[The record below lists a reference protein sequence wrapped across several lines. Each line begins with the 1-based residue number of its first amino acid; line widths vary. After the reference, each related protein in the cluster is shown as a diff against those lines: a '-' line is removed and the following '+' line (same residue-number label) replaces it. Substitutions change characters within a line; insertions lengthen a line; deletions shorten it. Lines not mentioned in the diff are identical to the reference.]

1 MTLPHRGLLPLLLLT
16 CVIGCG
22 RGCGCGTEEAETR
35 GPLATQVPEG
45 LVMSLAEV
53 PAPFEP
59 HDPLPALE
67 GRVIPADRV
76 AELVATLP
84 PMELPADGA
93 TALRASVLPPDSGD
107 DALPAFPPVPAERPD
122 GPSEPGRFRVTG
134 CDPVGDVLRA
144 PHVTL
149 RFSRPVA
156 SEDTATLAI
165 LKPSVPGSW
174 RWLGSRVLQFHPDE
188 PLPMATPFTVGIPAG
203 IEAQDGES
211 LAEPA
216 QFAFTTAPPGVVAW
230 HPADVANSPRPVIV
244 VAFDQ
249 RVEGRELLPFVRLAA
264 VTGLDIPLELASS
277 AEVHADWFASRVAER
292 AGPGQWIAVR
302 PRHRLPLAAGYRLTV
317 AAGASSAEGPLT
329 TAADQST
336 TFVAPKPLRVVDHR
350 CFPDGSC
357 PPGDPLLIELNNP
370 LDTTAFDADS
380 LLVDPP
386 APGLTVQARGPTIA
400 VEGLSGPR
408 HTITLPGT
416 LTDIYGQP
424 LGAHYPVQYE
434 LGGAT
439 TEAPHGADT
448 AGANAPYVTA
458 HASAESLTVW
468 VTSPVTGEPL
478 PGAAVAA
485 HPDGASGAT
494 DERGLAVLP
503 LGEAA
508 VHRIEVT
515 SADGAVGV
523 ALAPG
528 RAGWQRADRREA
540 LRWYVAPAV
549 AVPRATGDVAV
560 KGWVR
565 RVGVDGVVRELGES
579 PRRVAWQ
586 ILDPLGEV
594 HDEGLAE
601 LGLYGG
607 FDLKAALPRARYGPE
622 ALLRLKAVG
631 APDVGGTTHEHPI
644 PMSPDRLFDLGVIAD
659 NDGDHRFAGEDAVL
673 SARVFGSLQRPEAGA
688 AVLWNVAVEPID
700 FQPPEPEAF
709 HFGPLPDPREA
720 GWTGIASAGET
731 FEGRTD
737 ASGRHHLGIAFE
749 SLRAHRARRV
759 TATATVTDSR
769 GASATAS
776 SEVVV
781 HPAAA
786 LVGIRSPR
794 AVVEPGEPVV
804 VEVRV
809 VDIHGGAIAGVPV
822 SLELQRQAPEGEEWV
837 PVAGVAGEATSAA
850 SEVACSLGVQP
861 GGRLRVTATARDGQ
875 GRESVA
881 ELAVLVAGDES
892 GSETGVVLFARQTP
906 VAPGDEA
913 EIAVVAPFHPA
924 AGLLTVRAADL
935 DRVIPFEQ
943 EGPVE
948 NLTLPIAEDHVPDL
962 LVRVELVERS
972 PGEGPA
978 RRASGELILDVP
990 PTSQNLDVVAMPRER
1005 EVLPGGETALQL
1017 AVMDDE
1023 GEPVMGAELAVV
1035 AAMSSRA
1042 PCPGLPDPRRSFYSR
1057 HRAAEEA
1064 AGATER
1070 CHDSPRLFAPS
1081 VFTDASGT
1089 ARVPLQLP
1097 DMPARI
1103 RVDVVAAMGDGRFG
1117 ATRTEVVAREAL
1129 EIAPGLPTVLGHG
1142 DEVQLPIELENRTG
1156 EGMSVEIALRSD
1168 RLALGEHETS
1178 SAGLLVTLPATSR
1191 SVVRLPCTPLT
1202 PGVARLQI
1210 VATSGSLRVVQE
1222 VRSHVR
1228 EPADTQLEAL
1238 HGEIV
1243 TGHAALP
1250 VRVPAGAIPTA
1261 GGLDV
1266 TVSVNALQQL
1276 TDALAAVTSTPPV
1289 GSEALASRILAV
1301 AALRE
1306 ELWSFGARGMPA
1318 PDDLDQGVLA
1328 DLFHLLR
1335 LQGSDGGFPVHERG
1349 GDKHPFFGIHAAHA
1363 LAVARDH
1370 GYHVNWSAWTAS
1382 QRYLRQLELH
1392 LPQWI
1397 SPESRWALRAYAL
1410 NVLYR
1415 MGEGDVEAARVLL
1428 REAGTEKLPLEAHAW
1443 LLPVFH
1449 DADAEWEV
1457 GQTLAHL
1464 ESKASVTETRAHFAT
1479 GYSDGAQV
1487 LLHSDARANA
1497 VILDALAE
1505 VAPGDDLTAKL
1516 ARGLLEDREGG
1527 AWTSS
1532 QENAFAVLASI
1543 RFIRAQEGPPP
1554 DLLGRVWIGE
1564 QLAGEHVFR
1573 GRVTDRVDVRVPM
1586 ATLAEVDGDLPLT
1599 VARKGRGTLHYRAAV
1614 RYVPVGSTTAPVDAG
1629 LAVQRAYEPVDD
1641 LADVRLADD
1650 GTWHIREG
1658 ARVRVRLTL
1667 AAPVQRY
1674 HVVLDDRLPAGL
1686 ELLHPESSVEDTEPP
1701 AAADEE
1707 QVERYWWWWRPWYD
1721 HEVVETDGVRAYSA
1735 QLWEGVHTYTYLAQA
1750 ATAGAFE
1757 APPAR
1762 AEERYA
1768 TTTFGLSAGER
1779 VVVE

>member
-1 MTLPHRGLLPLLLLT
+1 
-16 CVIGCG
+16 
-22 RGCGCGTEEAETR
+22 
-35 GPLATQVPEG
+35 
-45 LVMSLAEV
+45 MSLGEV

-59 HDPLPALE
+59 REPLTRLE
-67 GRVIPADRV
+67 GRAISGDRV

-93 TALRASVLPPDSGD
+93 TALRASVLPPEDGD
-107 DALPAFPPVPAERPD
+107 DALPAFPPVSATRPE
-122 GPSEPGRFRVTG
+122 GPSEPGPFRVTG

-144 PHVTL
+144 PHLTL

-156 SEDTATLAI
+156 SGDTATPAI
-165 LKPSVPGSW
+165 LKPAVPGRW

-188 PLPMATPFTVGIPAG
+188 ALPMATPFTVGIPAG
-203 IEAQDGES
+203 VEAQDGES

-230 HPADVANSPRPVIV
+230 HPGKAANSPRPVIV

-249 RVEGRELLPFVRLAA
+249 RVDGRELLPFVRLAA
-264 VTGLDIPLELASS
+264 VTGLDIPLELASN
-277 AEVHADWFASRVAER
+277 AEVHADWYASRVAEQ
-292 AGPGQWIAVR
+292 AGPGQWLAVR
-302 PRHRLPLAAGYRLTV
+302 PRHPLPQAAGYRITV
-317 AAGASSAEGPLT
+317 AAGAPSAEGPLP

-336 TFVAPKPLRVVDHR
+336 TFVAPRPLRVVDHR

-370 LDTTAFDADS
+370 LDTTVFDGDT
-380 LLVDPP
+380 LFVDPP
-386 APGLTVQARGPTIA
+386 APGMTVQARGPTIA
-400 VEGLSGPR
+400 VEGLSEPR
-408 HTITLPGT
+408 HVITLPAT
-416 LTDIYGQP
+416 LTDVYGQP
-424 LGAHYPVQYE
+424 LGVQYPIQYE
-434 LGGAT
+434 VGGA
-439 TEAPHGADT
+439 AAADPGGADDAQT
-448 AGANAPYVTA
+448 NAPYVTV
-458 HASAESLTVW
+458 HGSAESLTVW
-468 VTSPVTGEPL
+468 VTSPATGAPL
-478 PGAAVAA
+478 AGAAVAA
-485 HPDGASGAT
+485 QPDGASGAT
-494 DERGLAVLP
+494 DERGLVVLP
-503 LGEAA
+503 LGEEP
-508 VHRIEVT
+508 VQFVEV
-515 SADGAVGV
+515 SGADGAVAV
-523 ALAPG
+523 APAPS
-528 RAGWQRADRREA
+528 RAGWQRAQRHET

-549 AVPRATGDVAV
+549 AVPRATGDVAI
-560 KGWVR
+560 KGWIR

-586 ILDPLGEV
+586 ILDPQGDV

-607 FDLKAALPRARYGPE
+607 FDLKAALPRTRYGPE
-622 ALLRLKAVG
+622 ARLLLKAVG
-631 APDVGGTTHEHPI
+631 APDVGGTTHEHRI
-644 PMSPDRLFDLGVIAD
+644 PLYPDLLFELGVVVD
-659 NDGDHRFAGEDAVL
+659 HDGEHRFSGDDTVF
-673 SARVFGSLQRPEAGA
+673 SAHALGSGRRPRASAE
-688 AVLWNVAVEPID
+688 VQWSVVAEPFD
-700 FQPPEPEAF
+700 FQPPGQEPF
-709 HFGPLPDPREA
+709 QFGPLRDPQGAPRTGTNASGEA
-720 GWTGIASAGET
+720 
-731 FEGRTD
+731 FEGTTD
-737 ASGRHHLGIAFE
+737 AAGHHHLGVTFE
-749 SLRAHRARRV
+749 SLRAYRARRV
-759 TATATVTDSR
+759 TAAATVTDPR
-769 GASATAS
+769 GVSSTAS
-776 SEVVV
+776 SVVVV
-781 HPAAA
+781 HPAEA
-786 LVGIRSPR
+786 LVGIRAPS

-804 VEVRV
+804 AEVRV
-809 VDIHGGAIAGVPV
+809 VDVHGHALAGVPV
-822 SLELQRQAPEGEEWV
+822 SMTLERRASDGEDWAPVVGAV
-837 PVAGVAGEATSAA
+837 CAAISAA
-850 SEVACSLGVQP
+850 SEVSCSLGAQP
-861 GGRLRVTATARDGQ
+861 GGRYRVTASVRDERN
-875 GRESVA
+875 RESIA
-881 ELAVLVAGDES
+881 ELAVRVAGDES
-892 GSETGVVLFARQTP
+892 GVETGVVLFARQGP
-906 VAPGDEA
+906 AAPGDEA
-913 EIAVVAPFHPA
+913 AIAVVSPFHPA
-924 AGLLTVRAADL
+924 SGLLTVRAADL
-935 DRVIPFEQ
+935 VLVLPFEQ
-943 EGPVE
+943 RGPVE
-948 NLTLPIAEDHVPDL
+948 TLTLPIEEDHVPDL
-962 LVRVELVERS
+962 LVRVDLVEGA
-972 PGEGPA
+972 PAAGVA
-978 RRASGELILDVP
+978 RRASGEFVLDVP
-990 PTSQNLDVVAMPRER
+990 PASQNLDVVAMPRER

-1035 AAMSSRA
+1035 AAMQGRV

-1057 HRAAEEA
+1057 HRAAEEVS
-1064 AGATER
+1064 GAPER
-1070 CHDSPRLFAPS
+1070 CHDTARLFAPS

-1097 DMPARI
+1097 ALPARV

-1117 ATRTEVVAREAL
+1117 AARTEVVAREAL
-1129 EIAPGLPTVLGHG
+1129 EVVPGLPPVLGHG
-1142 DEVQLPIELENRTG
+1142 DEFQLPIELENRTG

-1168 RLALGEHETS
+1168 RLALGDDETS
-1178 SAGLLVTLPATSR
+1178 SAGVLVTLPAASR
-1191 SVVRLPCTPLT
+1191 SVVRLPCTSLS
-1202 PGVARLQI
+1202 PGEALLQV

-1222 VRSHVR
+1222 ARSRVR
-1228 EPADTQLEAL
+1228 EPADTQIEAL

-1250 VRVPAGAIPTA
+1250 VRVPADAVPTD

-1266 TVSVNALQQL
+1266 TVSVNPLQQL
-1276 TDALAAVTSTPPV
+1276 TDALAAVTATPPI
-1289 GSEALASRILAV
+1289 GSEALASRVLAV

-1318 PDDLDQGVLA
+1318 PADLDQGVLD
-1328 DLFHLLR
+1328 DLVHLLR
-1335 LQGSDGGFPVHERG
+1335 LQGSDGGFPVYERG
-1349 GDKHPFFGIHAAHA
+1349 GAQHPFFGIHAAHA

-1370 GYHVNWSAWTAS
+1370 GYHVSWSDWTAS

-1397 SPESRWALRAYAL
+1397 SRESRWALRAYAL

-1415 MGEGDVEAARVLL
+1415 MGDGDVESARVLL

-1443 LLPVFH
+1443 LLPVLH

-1457 GQTLAHL
+1457 GEILAHL
-1464 ESKASVTETRAHFAT
+1464 ESRASVTETRAHFAT

-1487 LLHSDARANA
+1487 LLHSDVRANA

-1505 VAPGDDLTAKL
+1505 VAPGGDLTAKL
-1516 ARGLLEDREGG
+1516 ARGLLEDRQGG
-1527 AWTSS
+1527 AWTST
-1532 QENAFAVLASI
+1532 QENAFAMLASI

-1586 ATLAEVDGDLPLT
+1586 STLADLDGDLPLT
-1599 VARKGRGTLHYRAAV
+1599 MARKGRGTLHYRAAV
-1614 RYVPVGSTTAPVDAG
+1614 RYVPVGSTSAPVDAG
-1629 LAVQRAYEPVDD
+1629 LAVHRTYEPVDD

-1658 ARVRVRLTL
+1658 ARVRVQLTL

-1707 QVERYWWWWRPWYD
+1707 QIERYWWWWRPWYD
-1721 HEVVETDGVRAYSA
+1721 HEVVEPDGVRAYSA

-1750 ATAGAFE
+1750 TTAGAFE
-1757 APPAR
+1757 APPSR